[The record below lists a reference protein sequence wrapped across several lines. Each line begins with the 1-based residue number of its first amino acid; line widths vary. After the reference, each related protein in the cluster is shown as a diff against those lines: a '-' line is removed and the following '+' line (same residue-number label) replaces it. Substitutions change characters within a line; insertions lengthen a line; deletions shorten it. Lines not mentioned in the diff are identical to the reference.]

1 MRNPSNT
8 QKPKDASR
16 KQETLVQK
24 SLLSARSLETR
35 GPPSP
40 WRLEPA
46 LRLTGTG
53 CRCSGVLQV
62 KWLGRWSG
70 VSWDGTTAAGAAAAA
85 CERLGCG
92 PPVAEGAALG
102 RSRWQA
108 ACVEPVRCP
117 AAPFAGCGWARSNRT
132 ECVALT
138 CSEPAKPST
147 EPPPAAET
155 TTPEPA
161 GAARLRLVDGNFSCS
176 GFVELYRQ
184 GLWGAVGADAGAW
197 PELAPRICEAA
208 NCGKL
213 ALEHGAVPEA
223 GSHLPVRWEMQ
234 KSCESPS
241 VLDCFNETGGARG
254 KAPAFVVCSG
264 SQPRAMRRL
273 AGGLTPCEGHVEV
286 FGGDRWRALCDEP
299 ARRAEW
305 GRQLCQELRCGRLS
319 SSAALGEPPA
329 TGVPCAARS
338 LHLCPASRGAL
349 RTCSRIRVVCQDSK
363 PQPAALGAG
372 TITSILLALV
382 LFGILLLLC
391 GPPAYKRLMKKI
403 SKKKQ
408 RQWIGP
414 TGFNQNVSFHRN
426 STVSARPRAEA
437 PRAQGE
443 DNDYAQPPHKNP
455 YLSAYPALEG
465 ASRSSNPPDNS
476 SDSDYDLH
484 SARRV

>member
-1 MRNPSNT
+1 
-8 QKPKDASR
+8 AS
-16 KQETLVQK
+16 LAV
-24 SLLSARSLETR
+24 
-35 GPPSP
+35 P
-40 WRLEPA
+40 
-46 LRLTGTG
+46 
-53 CRCSGVLQV
+53 
-62 KWLGRWSG
+62 
-70 VSWDGTTAAGAAAAA
+70 
-85 CERLGCG
+85 
-92 PPVAEGAALG
+92 
-102 RSRWQA
+102 
-108 ACVEPVRCP
+108 
-117 AAPFAGCGWARSNRT
+117 
-132 ECVALT
+132 
-138 CSEPAKPST
+138 EPAKPST

-264 SQPRAMRRL
+264 EKGWGALLGKRAASVTHPPRSCEPRARGVVGARR
-273 AGGLTPCEGHVEV
+273 GQGLEEP
-286 FGGDRWRALCDEP
+286 RP